1 MSGIDISRIANQLK
15 VDEGFVPK
23 VYTCS
28 AGKLTVG
35 YGWNLEDNDMPI
47 GIANKLLDHGIAQAL
62 RRAEHFE
69 WFAGL
74 SSIRKEVII
83 NMVYNLGYMG
93 VSRFQRMIAAIE
105 RKDWPDVGFEMLD
118 SKWHSDV
125 GARAERLARMMV
137 NDRGE

>member
-1 MSGIDISRIANQLK
+1 MSGIDIDRLAKQLK
-15 VDEGFVPK
+15 ADEGFRAK

-35 YGWNLEDNDMPI
+35 YGWNLEDSNLPES
-47 GIANKLLDHGIAQAL
+47 IAGKLLDYGIIQAL
-62 RRAEHFE
+62 RSCEKFE

-83 NMVYNLGYMG
+83 NMVYNLGFTG
-93 VSRFQRMIAAIE
+93 VSKFKNMIDAIE
-105 RKDWPDVGFEMLD
+105 RKDWIDAGYEMLD
-118 SKWHSDV
+118 SKWHNDV

-137 NDRGE
+137 TDGGG